1 MKTTG
6 KMMFVLVGLV
16 AATMLT
22 GCTDWKKKYEALD
35 VEYQNVKGLYENC
48 EATLTSSASEKGR
61 LERDLADSRRQ
72 LEDMQK
78 QIATKQATPAQAT
91 GFEGVGE
98 VAVDADAGT
107 ITVTISDAI
116 LFASG
121 SATLKNTYIS
131 ELDKAYSVLR
141 SKYAGRKID
150 IVGHTDTDPISKTK
164 NKWQDNWELSAERA
178 LTVVRY
184 LVKKGIPDEDIR
196 AAGCGASRPVAA
208 NSTAAGKAKN
218 RRVEIVVYMR

>member
-1 MKTTG
+1 
-6 KMMFVLVGLV
+6 
-16 AATMLT
+16 
-22 GCTDWKKKYEALD
+22 
-35 VEYQNVKGLYENC
+35 
-48 EATLTSSASEKGR
+48 
-61 LERDLADSRRQ
+61 
-72 LEDMQK
+72 
-78 QIATKQATPAQAT
+78 
-91 GFEGVGE
+91 
-98 VAVDADAGT
+98 VDADAGT

-208 NSTAAGKAKN
+208 NSTAAGKSKN

>member
-72 LEDMQK
+72 LEEMQK
-78 QIATKQATPAQAT
+78 QVAEKKTTAAKVTDL
-91 GFEGVGE
+91 EGIGE
-98 VAVDADAGT
+98 VSIDAAAGT

-121 SATLKNTYIS
+121 SATLKSASIA
-131 ELDKAYSVLR
+131 ELDKAASVLK

-150 IVGHTDTDPISKTK
+150 VVGHTDTDPISKTK
-164 NKWQDNWELSAERA
+164 NKWQDNWELSTERA

-184 LVKKGIPDEDIR
+184 LVKKGLPDEAVR
-196 AAGCGASRPVAA
+196 AAGCGQARPVAS

>member
-6 KMMFVLVGLV
+6 KMLFVLVGLV

-48 EATLTSSASEKGR
+48 EATLSSSASEKGR

-72 LEDMQK
+72 LEEMQK

-91 GFEGVGE
+91 GFEGVGD
-98 VAVDADAGT
+98 VSVDAAAGT

-121 SATLKNTYIS
+121 SATLKSASIA

-150 IVGHTDTDPISKTK
+150 IVGHTDTDPINKTK

-184 LVKKGIPDEDIR
+184 LVKKGIPDETIR
-196 AAGCGASRPVAA
+196 AAGCGESRPVAS